1 MNGPRD
7 YGAAERLRGH
17 ILGPEV
23 FRAALVR
30 ERKRSDRTGEPFGLL
45 LVEAA
50 CGPDTSA
57 ARLWGP
63 ALDAVRAIKRYIDVA
78 GWLDGRRLGVI
89 MPQIRAAD
97 LPEARERFHVLLE
110 QELAAQLGVETAGRF
125 SVRLQVYPEPH
136 SGRAQESW
144 PVDTILYPDLR
155 RRRAGEAVYTAAKRA
170 LDVAGSLSLLATLSP
185 LLLLIAALVRCSSPG
200 AILFRQTRVG
210 YMAKPFTML
219 KFRTMYSNA
228 DPSPHREFVSSF
240 IKASCAG
247 HPSGRNGYFK
257 LTDDPR
263 ITPVGRL
270 LRSTSLDELPQL
282 WNVLRGD
289 MSLVGPR
296 PPLAYELEQY
306 EPWHRRRVLE
316 ARPGITGLWQV
327 TGRSRTTF
335 DEMVRLDLRYARQR
349 SFWRDVRILL
359 ATPAAVLSRR
369 GAC

>member
-7 YGAAERLRGH
+7 YGAGERFRGH

-97 LPEARERFHVLLE
+97 LPEARERFHVLLQ
-110 QELAAQLGVETAGRF
+110 QELAARLGVETAGRF
-125 SVRLQVYPEPH
+125 SVRLHVYPEPH
-136 SGRAQESW
+136 SGRAQGSW
-144 PVDTILYPDLR
+144 PVDTILYTDL

-210 YMAKPFTML
+210 YMTKPFTML

-228 DPSPHREFVSSF
+228 DPRLHREFVSSF
-240 IKASCAG
+240 IKARSSGDEA
-247 HPSGRNGYFK
+247 GRNGFFK

-316 ARPGITGLWQV
+316 AKPGITGLWQV
-327 TGRSRTTF
+327 IGRSRTTF
-335 DEMVRLDLRYARQR
+335 DEMVRLDLRYASQR
-349 SFWRDVRILL
+349 SFWSDLKILL
-359 ATPAAVLSRR
+359 ATPVAVLFRR